1 VKWQATRRLS
11 TSRSG
16 GSLRRTDVLH
26 KRAAR
31 PKPAAARHVAHR
43 VYVAAMAVSAADYR
57 PRDAEHAVLPPVID
71 EHLEALPETAR
82 RHADG
87 AEPPDFVEQEFRDF
101 LTCGVL
107 AHGFARLRCTDCAV
121 ERLVPFSCKGRGFCP
136 NCGGRRMTEAAA
148 RLVDVVLPRVPVR
161 PPWVRAVPVFASV
174 SACTCSGANRPL
186 TRANCATIRRAVD
199 RPVTRRSGNVIR
211 PAAESGRLMSA
222 DPPGPPA
229 GDVDR
234 IFAKWNRPD
243 SPGCA
248 LAVIQDGRIIYE
260 RGYGMA
266 DLDHCIPI
274 TASTVFHAA
283 SLSKQ
288 FTAMAIMLLAG
299 QDKLSLD
306 DDVRRYIGELPDL
319 GVRMTV
325 RHLLQHTSGLRD
337 QWILASLSGWR
348 LSDDVVTQDDVST
361 LVSRMKTLNYPPGTE
376 FMYSNTG
383 FTLAGEIVRRVSG
396 TSLAQFVDNNIFT
409 PLHMDASVIRERHGL
424 IVRNHA
430 YGYRVAPNDTFEV
443 RMPNYD
449 LVGPTNLLTT
459 VQDLARWDA
468 NFDNATVGGTAA
480 LAQMQA
486 EGSLS
491 TGRPIGYGLGLFLG
505 TYRGWRIVEHDGRDA
520 GYRAHLIRF
529 PEHRFSM
536 ASLCNI
542 ALEGPELP
550 WRLLRRVADLY
561 LAGRLRP
568 PRQQPRQAAVAPHP
582 EAAEVSTG
590 PYWSPEAAVGLR
602 IRDEAGTLRLE
613 FDGDD
618 ALMTPLGGAYFS
630 WSGSL
635 GLGDVEI
642 EVAPPVEGRPR
653 EIKMNPEYGGTMVF
667 EALPTVGVPA
677 SALSEFEGRYYSDEL
692 DTAYRVVLE
701 GASLVIRRK
710 KFRPTTLL
718 AASLDEFTV
727 TEDLGL
733 LKNGKLVFVR
743 DGQHRIN
750 GFKLSGDR
758 LRDLRF
764 VKAPEP

>member
-1 VKWQATRRLS
+1 
-11 TSRSG
+11 
-16 GSLRRTDVLH
+16 
-26 KRAAR
+26 
-31 PKPAAARHVAHR
+31 
-43 VYVAAMAVSAADYR
+43 
-57 PRDAEHAVLPPVID
+57 
-71 EHLEALPETAR
+71 
-82 RHADG
+82 
-87 AEPPDFVEQEFRDF
+87 
-101 LTCGVL
+101 
-107 AHGFARLRCTDCAV
+107 
-121 ERLVPFSCKGRGFCP
+121 
-136 NCGGRRMTEAAA
+136 
-148 RLVDVVLPRVPVR
+148 
-161 PPWVRAVPVFASV
+161 
-174 SACTCSGANRPL
+174 
-186 TRANCATIRRAVD
+186 
-199 RPVTRRSGNVIR
+199 
-211 PAAESGRLMSA
+211 MSA
-222 DPPGPPA
+222 DPPSLPA

-234 IFAKWNRPD
+234 IFAKWDRPD

-306 DDVRRYIGELPDL
+306 DDVRRYIGELPDFGG
-319 GVRMTV
+319 GVCMTV

-361 LVSRMKTLNYPPGTE
+361 LVSQMKTLNFAPGTD
-376 FMYSNTG
+376 FVYSNTG

-396 TSLAQFVDNNIFT
+396 TSLAQFVGNSIFM
-409 PLHMDASVIRERHGL
+409 PLYMDASVIRERHGL

-430 YGYRVAPNDTFEV
+430 YGYRIAPDDTFEV

-468 NFDNATVGGTAA
+468 NFDDATVGGTAA
-480 LAQMQA
+480 LAQMQT
-486 EGSLS
+486 EGALS
-491 TGRPIGYGLGLFLG
+491 TSPSRPIGYGLGLFLG
-505 TYRGWRIVEHDGRDA
+505 TYGGWRIVEHDGQDA

-529 PEHRFSM
+529 PELRFSI

-542 ALEGPELP
+542 ALDGSELP
-550 WRLLRRVADLY
+550 YHLLRRVADLY
-561 LAGRLRP
+561 LAGLRP
-568 PRQQPRQAAVAPHP
+568 PRQRPCQAAAAPHP
-582 EAAEVSTG
+582 EAAAVSTG
-590 PYWSPEAAVGLR
+590 PYWSREAAIGLR

-618 ALMTPLGGAYFS
+618 GLMTPLGGAYFR
-630 WSGSL
+630 WSGAL
-635 GLGDVEI
+635 GLGDVEV
-642 EVAPPVEGRPR
+642 EVAPTVEGRSR
-653 EIKMNPEYGGTMVF
+653 EIKMKPEYGGTMVF

-692 DTAYRVVLE
+692 DIAYRVVLE

-718 AASLDEFTV
+718 AASPDEFV
-727 TEDLGL
+727 VKDLGL
-733 LKNGKLVFVR
+733 LRNGKLVFVR
-743 DGQHRIN
+743 DVQHRIS
-750 GFKLSGDR
+750 GFTLSGSR
-758 LRDLRF
+758 VRDLRF
-764 VKAPEP
+764 VKAPGP